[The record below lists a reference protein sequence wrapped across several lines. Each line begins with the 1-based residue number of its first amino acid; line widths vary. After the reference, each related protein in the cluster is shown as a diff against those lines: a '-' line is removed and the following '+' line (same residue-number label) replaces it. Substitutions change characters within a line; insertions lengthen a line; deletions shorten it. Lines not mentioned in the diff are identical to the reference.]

1 VEDGKNA
8 PPSVI
13 FQPANLLTTLVRGSG
28 DVGSAVAH
36 QLFQAGYAVVLH
48 DGPQPTATRRNMA
61 FTNAIF
67 EGCAQLNEVEA
78 RRVDNLALLADMLA
92 AHDFIPLTIVD
103 LPALLGAMQPDV
115 LIDARMR
122 KHHQPEKQ
130 RGLAPLTI
138 GLGPNFVAGET
149 TDLAIETS
157 WGDELGQIIK
167 QGSTRPL
174 AGEPRPIAGHA
185 RDRYVYA
192 PVAGTFQTSRAIGD
206 VVSAGQIIAYV
217 DAKPLSAPLE
227 GVLRGL
233 THDGIPVSAGAKV
246 IEIDPRG
253 PDAVVMGIGER
264 PGRIA
269 AGVLQAVLTWTDER
283 AGSI

>member
-1 VEDGKNA
+1 LEQCTLLCNT
-8 PPSVI
+8 PTS
-13 FQPANLLTTLVRGSG
+13 NLLTILVRGSS

-36 QLFQAGYAVVLH
+36 QLFQAGYAVAIH
-48 DGPQPTATRRNMA
+48 DGPQPTTTRRNMA
-61 FTNAIF
+61 FTDAIF

-78 RRVDNLALLADMLA
+78 RRVDNLALLDDMLA
-92 AHDFIPLTIVD
+92 AHTIIPLTVVD
-103 LPALLGAMQPDV
+103 LPLLLKALQPDV

-130 RGLAPLTI
+130 RGLARLTI

-157 WGDELGQIIK
+157 WGDELGQIIR
-167 QGSTRPL
+167 QGATRPL

-192 PVAGTFQTSRAIGD
+192 PAAGIFHTSCAIGD
-206 VVSAGQIIAYV
+206 VVSAGQIIARV
-217 DAKPLSAPLE
+217 DIAALTAPLN

-233 THDGIPVSAGAKV
+233 TRAGIPVSAGSKV
-246 IEIDPRG
+246 IEVDPRG
-253 PDAVVMGIGER
+253 PDAVVTGISER

-269 AGVLQAVLTWTDER
+269 AGVLQAVLAL
-283 AGSI
+283 AGECADPI